1 MSTTAREIMTSDVAH
16 LSEEDSVVVAA
27 QRMAE
32 LGVGSLPICTTQEHL
47 VGMVTD
53 RDIVVEVIAKGQD
66 PSQVRVAEMAQ
77 GEAVTIGADDSL
89 DEARR
94 VMAEHQVR
102 RLPVIDGDRLVGII
116 SQKDVA
122 EESRDAEAGEMVE
135 RISE

>member
-1 MSTTAREIMTSDVAH
+1 MATTAREIMTSDVAH
-16 LSEEDSVVVAA
+16 LREDDSVVVAA
-27 QRMAE
+27 ERMAE
-32 LGVGSLPICTTQEHL
+32 LGVGSLPICASDEHL

-53 RDIVVEVIAKGQD
+53 RDIVVDVIAKGQD
-66 PSQVRVAEMAQ
+66 PSSVRVGQMAQ

-89 DEARR
+89 EEARR

-102 RLPVIDGDRLVGII
+102 RLPVIDGRRLVGII

-122 EESRDAEAGEMVE
+122 EDSGDAATGEMVE

>member
-16 LSEEDSVVVAA
+16 LTEEDSVVAA
-27 QRMAE
+27 AEQMAE
-32 LGVGSLPICTTQEHL
+32 LGVGSLPICTSDGHL

-53 RDIVVEVIAKGQD
+53 RDIVTDVIAKGQD
-66 PSQVRVAEMAQ
+66 PAQVQVGRLAQ

-102 RLPVIDGDRLVGII
+102 RLPVIDGHRLVGII
-116 SQKDVA
+116 SQKDIA
-122 EESRDAEAGEMVE
+122 MDSGDAQTGEMVE

>member
-1 MSTTAREIMTSDVAH
+1 MTTTAREIMTSDVAH
-16 LSEEDSVVVAA
+16 LNEQDSAVRAA
-27 QRMAE
+27 ERMAE
-32 LGVGSLPICTTQEHL
+32 LGVGSLPICSTDERL

-66 PSQVRVAEMAQ
+66 PAQVQVGRLAQ

-94 VMAEHQVR
+94 VMARHQVR
-102 RLPVIDGDRLVGII
+102 RLPVIDGHRLVGII

-122 EESRDAEAGEMVE
+122 MDSADAETGEMVQE
-135 RISE
+135 ISE